1 MSLVFI
7 VYLIGVLPSI
17 KGLFSS
23 LAIFGT
29 LLLLFASVLLKVEAN
44 STASYSW
51 EDQNALKQKRTK
63 FDKWGNWTLK
73 GCMGALLFGLIAGL
87 IPSERTMYTMIT
99 VYGAEK
105 LVENPQV
112 QQLGSDGVD
121 VLKELLARA
130 KRELA
135 SDQDVT
141 KGGPK

>member
-17 KGLFSS
+17 QSLFSF

-29 LLLLFASVLLKVEAN
+29 AVLVFATVLFKVEAN
-44 STASYSW
+44 STTCYSW
-51 EDQNALKQKRTK
+51 DDKNSLKEKRAK
-63 FDKWGNWTLK
+63 CDKWGTWTLK
-73 GCMGALLFGLIAGL
+73 ACIAPLLFGLIAGL

-105 LVENPQV
+105 LVDNPQV

-135 SDQDVT
+135 SDQST
-141 KGGPK
+141 KGDSK